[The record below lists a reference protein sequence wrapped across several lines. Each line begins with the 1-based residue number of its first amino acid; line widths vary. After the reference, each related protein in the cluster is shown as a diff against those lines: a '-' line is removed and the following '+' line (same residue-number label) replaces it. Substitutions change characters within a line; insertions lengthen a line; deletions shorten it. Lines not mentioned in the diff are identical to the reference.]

1 MISSFLVETRT
12 PLTSAIVVRLIEFI
26 VVLASVT
33 VASAL
38 NVARGAIGSTSW
50 RSHQTANSP
59 VAIKRMHISWFY
71 HLVTVQLLWIVLVL

>member
-1 MISSFLVETRT
+1 MSNLLNNMIRSFLVETRT

-38 NVARGAIGSTSW
+38 NVARGAIGSTS
-50 RSHQTANSP
+50 
-59 VAIKRMHISWFY
+59 
-71 HLVTVQLLWIVLVL
+71 